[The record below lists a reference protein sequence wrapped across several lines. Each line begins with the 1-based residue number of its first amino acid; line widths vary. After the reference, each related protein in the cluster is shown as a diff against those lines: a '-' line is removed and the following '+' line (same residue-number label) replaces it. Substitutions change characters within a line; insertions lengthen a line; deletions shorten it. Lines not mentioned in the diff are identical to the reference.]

1 MEREITI
8 TDNFM
13 FATVMKGES
22 INVIRI
28 RNPERRVLLE
38 YFFGAEPNDEL
49 TRAMD

>member
-1 MEREITI
+1 MTNEIKI

-28 RNPERRVLLE
+28 RNSYNFRPKNCKAILVH
-38 YFFGAEPNDEL
+38 
-49 TRAMD
+49 